1 MMAARTFTEE
11 VPQDVIYPD
20 PENESPDRMITVA
33 FEWTAG
39 EAPSGLSGPPE
50 NYDPGSGDEFYLV
63 GADLSDEQEE
73 RVIEWLDEHWER
85 PDDQPDYDYI
95 RDMKRDDE
103 LLERLTQNTSGALN
117 D

>member
-50 NYDPGSGDEFYLV
+50 NYDPGSGDE
-63 GADLSDEQEE
+63 
-73 RVIEWLDEHWER
+73 HWER